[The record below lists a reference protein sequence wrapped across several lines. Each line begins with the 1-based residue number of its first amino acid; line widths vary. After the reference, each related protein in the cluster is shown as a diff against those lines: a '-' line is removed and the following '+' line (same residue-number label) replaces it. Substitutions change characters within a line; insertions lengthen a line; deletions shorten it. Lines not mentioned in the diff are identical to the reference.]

1 MKIRGLFAGLIMA
14 AAVFTGCKQE
24 EQLGIPDVTL
34 GATGLE
40 FTKDAGSQEMNFTAT
55 REWKAVYD
63 ADWIAVTPE
72 TGNGSNDEQTV
83 TVTVT
88 ENTKGNR
95 SAKVTITIGMVEK
108 AFTVNQAGPDGD
120 TGGVESL
127 TVKEFIEKADTENYY
142 RLTGKVSGFS
152 ATYCSFDIT
161 DDTGKIYVY
170 SVTDES
176 KAEWT
181 DKIKNGGT
189 VVLQGKYLYYA
200 QKSQH
205 EVVDAIIESFTE
217 GSQSGPDEPVDAV
230 YFNDY
235 DKVEATKTYGSG
247 ESWPYLDQFDGWM
260 NQQGSGASAVTYSF
274 SGMSA
279 RANSTSDSDY
289 SDYAGSGMN
298 NMFFGKDAYLAT
310 NKIALGGKTDFALS
324 FGTEKYDGNDKT
336 AKFDPAEFHVYLSN
350 DGKKW
355 VELSYTFA
363 GTEAGRWN
371 VASADF
377 SVPAGTAD
385 LYICMKVDK
394 ASVYRMDDLKL
405 VEADKA
411 GTAVDF
417 NAGVEM
423 DFGAGSDEGGDDNT
437 GEKPASLTK
446 VTIAEFKTK
455 EVNETDWYELTG
467 KITEIQK
474 EDWGNFVIEDET
486 GNVLI
491 YGMTSKWVGSND
503 KSFSQIGLKVGDT
516 VTLGTLRGE
525 FNGTPQGG
533 GSKIPAY
540 YISHVAGEGGDD
552 SGNDDSGN
560 TEIDPNA
567 FTVVLDAS
575 SKLCAEFPE
584 GSTGVTETTTYTIG
598 DHEWTFSPSSGNKF
612 SWYTDGYVLWGKK
625 GGYILMPAVE
635 GKKLTQVVILTG
647 KNASVKVQVGVYDAE
662 GSAPVA
668 GGEAKTLSEKNAEF
682 SYALTGTEVN
692 TQYQF
697 RVVSEHNAQFQKL
710 TLVYE

>member
-14 AAVFTGCKQE
+14 AALFTGCEQE
-24 EQLGIPDVTL
+24 EQLGMPDVTL

-40 FTKDAGSQEMNFTAT
+40 FTKEAGSQEMAFTAT

-72 TGNGSNDEQTV
+72 TGKGSNAEQTV

-142 RLTGKVSGFS
+142 RLSGKVSGFS

-181 DKIKNGGT
+181 DKIRNGGT

-217 GSQSGPDEPVDAV
+217 GSQGGSDEPVDAV

-247 ESWPYLDQFDGWM
+247 ESWPYLDQFEGWM
-260 NQQGSGASAVTYSF
+260 NQQGSGVSAVTYSF
-274 SGMSA
+274 AGMSA

-385 LYICMKVDK
+385 LYICMKADK

-417 NAGVEM
+417 NAGVDM
-423 DFGAGSDEGGDDNT
+423 DFGAGSGDGGNDDT
-437 GEKPASLTK
+437 GDTGDKPASLTK

-455 EVNETDWYELTG
+455 AVNETDWYELTG

-486 GNVLI
+486 GSVLI

-525 FNGTPQGG
+525 YNGTPQGG

-552 SGNDDSGN
+552 SGNDDGGSVIESDWSYTFAKGDFGSEYSSPVTVTLNGLTWKLEMDATYLGWDSSNGRGVQMGKKAEPASKITLSTEGITGTVKKVVVNTSGASG
-560 TEIDPNA
+560 TDA
-567 FTVVLDAS
+567 VLYVKIGGNEFGS
-575 SKLCAEFPE
+575 SIN
-584 GSTGVTETTTYTIG
+584 TTTTATDYT
-598 DHEWTFSPSSGNKF
+598 F
-612 SWYTDGYVLWGKK
+612 
-625 GGYILMPAVE
+625 
-635 GKKLTQVVILTG
+635 
-647 KNASVKVQVGVYDAE
+647 E
-662 GSAPVA
+662 GSASGKFELVW
-668 GGEAKTLSEKNAEF
+668 ELSA
-682 SYALTGTEVN
+682 A
-692 TQYQF
+692 
-697 RVVSEHNAQFQKL
+697 A
-710 TLVYE
+710 VYINSISVELE